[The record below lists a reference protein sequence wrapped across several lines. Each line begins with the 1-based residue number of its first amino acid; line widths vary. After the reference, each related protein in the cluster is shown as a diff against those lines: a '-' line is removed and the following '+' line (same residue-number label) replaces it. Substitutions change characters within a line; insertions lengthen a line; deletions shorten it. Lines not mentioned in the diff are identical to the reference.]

1 MNDLDGY
8 TLHESVPAPEEYMA
22 LREAAGMPAR
32 SLEGARAGLPNT
44 VYGVSVRRDR
54 AGDDHPRGDTDGELV
69 GMGRVVGDGGTTY
82 VLSDVAV
89 DPAVQGRGLGTRI
102 TEALVEWVDEHAPSR
117 AYVTLVA
124 DVEGF
129 YERFGFERTAPDS
142 HAMFRRVE

>member
-1 MNDLDGY
+1 MSDLPNGY
-8 TLHESVPAPEEYMA
+8 ILDETVPTPEQYMA

-32 SLEGARAGLPNT
+32 SIEGARAGLPNT
-44 VYGVSVRRDR
+44 VYGVTVRQVD
-54 AGDDHPRGDTDGELV
+54 GDSEGDGPV

-89 DPAVQGRGLGTRI
+89 DPEHQGRGLGTGI
-102 TEALVEWVDEHAPSR
+102 TSALVEWVDANAPPR

-142 HAMFRRVE
+142 HAMFKRVE